1 MKQFVEDNQR
11 FFSAPLD
18 GRTAPLGS
26 PGGSR
31 KVGGVGVGAD
41 TELVRSRA

>member
-18 GRTAPLGS
+18 GRAAWQ

-31 KVGGVGVGAD
+31 KGGRVGAD
-41 TELVRSRA
+41 TELVRSWA

>member
-18 GRTAPLGS
+18 GRAGRHRIHARDLD
-26 PGGSR
+26 
-31 KVGGVGVGAD
+31 VN
-41 TELVRSRA
+41 

>member
-11 FFSAPLD
+11 FFSASLD
-18 GRTAPLGS
+18 GRAAPLGS

-31 KVGGVGVGAD
+31 KVGRVGAD
-41 TELVRSRA
+41 TELVRSWV